1 MKLKQYIAPETLPIN
16 VEAEQFI
23 AVSPG
28 MKLRTKYWM
37 QYDGDP
43 LHQDIGIK
51 NTGQIAGPASEYIG
65 TENQANPVNED
76 DIFSDDF

>member
-16 VEAEQFI
+16 VEAEQFM
-23 AVSPG
+23 AGSPSG
-28 MKLRTKYWM
+28 MTLRTKYWM

-43 LHQDIGIK
+43 LHQDIGVHH
-51 NTGQIAGPASEYIG
+51 GQIAGPASEYIG